1 MGIAVKPE
9 ERSGTRPTS
18 LIFSLYGDLVHGAA
32 GESEPSLWLGT
43 LVKLMA
49 AFELSEAA
57 VRQAVSR
64 MARQGWLAARR
75 DGKRAYYTVTP
86 LGRRRIDEL
95 SPRIYGPVI
104 EWDGKWRLLAVT
116 VDVRDARVR
125 LRQELRVLG
134 WAPLSPAIWIS
145 PADSLRSAAE
155 AAERYG
161 VAGEAHLFLGTYE
174 GPLSDRALVERCWD
188 LPEIASAYERFIG
201 RYRPRLDREL
211 AEGTAG
217 DPEAFAE
224 RLWLVHDFRK
234 FAYID
239 PGLPSEL
246 VPAHW
251 PGTIAAGIFREYY
264 AVLAPKAQHF
274 LTRTAA
280 EA

>member
-1 MGIAVKPE
+1 VGTSVNPDG
-9 ERSGTRPTS
+9 RSATRPTS
-18 LIFSLYGDLVHGAA
+18 LIFSLYGDLVHGAS
-32 GESEPSLWLGT
+32 GRDEPSLWLGT

-49 AFELSEAA
+49 AFGLSEAA

-64 MARQGWLAARR
+64 MARQGWLSAERT
-75 DGKRAYYTVTP
+75 GKRAFYSVTP
-86 LGRRRIDEL
+86 RGRRRIEEL

-104 EWDGKWRLLAVT
+104 EWDGTWRILAAT
-116 VDVRDARVR
+116 VDGRDARAR

-145 PADSLRSAAE
+145 PTDSLRSAAE

-188 LPEIASAYERFIG
+188 LPAVAGAYDRFIAT
-201 RYRPRLDREL
+201 YRPRLEREL
-211 AEGTAG
+211 QTG
-217 DPEAFAE
+217 DANDPDSFAQ

-234 FAYID
+234 IAYLD

-264 AVLAPKAQHF
+264 AALAPKAQRF
-274 LTRTAA
+274 LTETTA

>member
-18 LIFSLYGDLVHGAA
+18 LIFSLYGDLVHGAV
-32 GESEPSLWLGT
+32 GESEPALWLGT
-43 LVKLMA
+43 LVRLMA
-49 AFELSEAA
+49 AFGLSEAA

-64 MARQGWLAARR
+64 MARQGWLTARR

-104 EWDGKWRLLAVT
+104 EWDGHWRLLAVT
-116 VDVRDARVR
+116 VNVRDARVR

-188 LPEIASAYERFIG
+188 LPAIASAYERFID

-211 AEGTAG
+211 AAGGAG

-234 FAYID
+234 FAYLD

-251 PGTIAAGIFREYY
+251 PGTIAAAIFREYY

-274 LTRTAA
+274 LTRTTA

>member
-1 MGIAVKPE
+1 MGIPVKPD
-9 ERSGTRPTS
+9 ERLGTRPTS

-32 GESEPSLWLGT
+32 IGSQPALWLGT
-43 LVKLMA
+43 LVRLMA
-49 AFELSEAA
+49 AFGLSEAA

-64 MARQGWLAARR
+64 MARQGWLSARR
-75 DGKRAYYTVTP
+75 DGKRAFYTVTP
-86 LGRRRIDEL
+86 RGRRRIDEL

-104 EWDGKWRLLAVT
+104 EWDGSWRLLAVT
-116 VDVRDARVR
+116 IDVREARER

-134 WAPLSPAIWIS
+134 WAPLSPAIWVS
-145 PADSLRSAAE
+145 PADSLGSAAE

-161 VAGEAHLFLGTYE
+161 VASDAHLFLGTYE

-188 LPEIASAYERFIG
+188 LPAIAGAYEGFID
-201 RYRPRLDREL
+201 RYRPRLEREL
-211 AEGTAG
+211 GNGAAG
-217 DPEAFAE
+217 DAEAFAE

-234 FAYID
+234 FAYVD

-251 PGTIAAGIFREYY
+251 PGTIAAAIFREYY
-264 AVLAPKAQHF
+264 AVLAQKAQHF